1 MLVFRSVD
9 VVEYPLPHDQYLH
22 TSTGSA
28 MKSVDRSLCSFGL
41 IVLYFILLRDLTVN
55 MTVKTENLNFRNP
68 REIHVKKI
76 ICVKNSKQSFLLIL
90 MIIV

>member
-55 MTVKTENLNFRNP
+55 MTVKTEILNFRNP
-68 REIHVKKI
+68 REKI

-90 MIIV
+90 MVIV